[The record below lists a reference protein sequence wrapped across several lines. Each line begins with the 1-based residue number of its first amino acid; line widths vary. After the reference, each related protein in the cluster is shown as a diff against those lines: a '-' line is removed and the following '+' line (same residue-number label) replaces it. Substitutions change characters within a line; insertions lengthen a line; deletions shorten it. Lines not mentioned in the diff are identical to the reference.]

1 MKVVED
7 GELNLKHRQKNQLK
21 EIHNKDLKNMY
32 RAKDKSDH
40 GTVEQCIDPRISRI
54 IERYKKRGQITEFNG
69 CIATGKEANVYH
81 ARGRGVKEEGEGLDP
96 NRELAI
102 KIYKTSI
109 LIFKDRERYITGE
122 FRFRHGYCKSNP
134 RKMVAVWCEKE
145 IRNLK
150 RIRQKGI
157 KCPEPFAF
165 KSNLIMMEFIGKD
178 GVAAPRLRDALNDFE
193 NVEEF
198 DNCYFQIIEI
208 MKKMFQNCKLVHSDF
223 SEYNLLYY
231 NKEVYVIDLAQ
242 AVEENH
248 PNADYFLKRDIH
260 NMNEFFTKNSIDT
273 LTDQQFYD
281 FVIKKCIKDCKE
293 YVNQKRQENKKQL
306 ESDPKFKIKQNDIFC
321 QYEVPFNLMQLATDN
336 MLDSKMDLEIALNN
350 LVKKQKE
357 KEENEKNK
365 LENGD
370 EESEDEE
377 EEDEEEDD
385 DEDEKIED
393 DKKEKKEKKKK
404 YDPFEGMTK
413 EERKKK
419 VKEDNRERRANKKF
433 TKKEKQKLI
442 KKSAYKNNK
451 K

>member
-150 RIRQKGI
+150 RIRQKGV

>member
-1 MKVVED
+1 MKVIEE
-7 GELNLKHRQKNQLK
+7 GEINIKNRQHNQLK

-32 RAKDKSDH
+32 RNKDKSDH
-40 GTVEQCIDPRISRI
+40 GTIEQCLDPRITRI
-54 IERYKKRGQITEFNG
+54 IEKYKKRGQITEFNG
-69 CIATGKEANVYH
+69 CVATGKEANVYH
-81 ARGRGVKEEGEGLDP
+81 ARGRGLPEEGGDP

-157 KCPEPFAF
+157 KCPEPYAF

-178 GVAAPRLRDALNDFE
+178 GVAAPRLKDALDYFE
-193 NVEEF
+193 NIEEF
-198 DNCYFQIIEI
+198 DNCYIQIMEI
-208 MKKMFQNCKLVHSDF
+208 LKKMYQNCKLVHSDF

-260 NMNEFFTKNSIDT
+260 NMNEFFTKNHLDT

-281 FVIKKCIKDCKE
+281 FVVKKNIKDCNE
-293 YVNQKRQENKKQL
+293 YVNKMREENKKNI
-306 ESDPKFKIKQNDIFC
+306 ESDEKYKIKQNDIFC
-321 QYEVPFNLMQLATDN
+321 QYEVPFNLMQIATDN
-336 MLDSKMDLEIALNN
+336 MLDSKMDLDN
-350 LVKKQKE
+350 LVKRQRE
-357 KEENEKNK
+357 KEEKEQNNIENE
-365 LENGD
+365 
-370 EESEDEE
+370 EESEEE
-377 EEDEEEDD
+377 ESEEDEEED
-385 DEDEKIED
+385 EKEEVE
-393 DKKEKKEKKKK
+393 KKEKKEKKKV

-419 VKEDNRERRANKKF
+419 VKEENRERRANKKF

-442 KKSAYKNNK
+442 KKSAFKTNK
-451 K
+451 KNFDI

>member
-1 MKVVED
+1 MKVVEE
-7 GELNLKHRQKNQLK
+7 GEIYLKHRQQNQLK

-32 RAKDKSDH
+32 RSKDKSDH
-40 GTVEQCIDPRISRI
+40 GTIEQCIDPRISRI
-54 IERYKKRGQITEFNG
+54 IEKYKKRGQITEFNG
-69 CIATGKEANVYH
+69 CVATGKEANVYH
-81 ARGRGVKEEGEGLDP
+81 AKGRGVKDEEEGIDP

-122 FRFRHGYCKSNP
+122 FRFRNGYCKSNP

-145 IRNLK
+145 MRNLK

-178 GVAAPRLRDALNDFE
+178 GVAAPRLKDTLNEFE

-198 DNCYFQIIEI
+198 DDCYIQIMEI
-208 MKKMFQNCKLVHSDF
+208 MKKMYQSCKLVHSDF

-248 PNADYFLKRDIH
+248 PNADFFLKRDIH
-260 NMNEFFTKNSIDT
+260 NMNEFFTKNSLDT

-281 FVIKKCIKDCKE
+281 FVVKKIKNCKE
-293 YVNQKRQENKKQL
+293 YVNKMREENKKNI
-306 ESDPKFKIKQNDIFC
+306 ENDEKYKIKQNDIFC

-350 LVKKQKE
+350 LVKRQKE
-357 KEENEKNK
+357 LEEKEKNK
-365 LENGD
+365 IGNEE
-370 EESEDEE
+370 EESEEEESEESE
-377 EEDEEEDD
+377 EEDEKKEE
-385 DEDEKIED
+385 
-393 DKKEKKEKKKK
+393 EKKEKKKK

-419 VKEDNRERRANKKF
+419 VKEENRERRANKKF
-433 TKKEKQKLI
+433 TKKEKKKLI
-442 KKSAYKNNK
+442 KKSAFKTNK

>member
-1 MKVVED
+1 MKLIED
-7 GELNLKHRQKNQLK
+7 GEINLKHRQKNQLK
-21 EIHNKDLKNMY
+21 EIHNNDLKNMY
-32 RAKDKSDH
+32 RSKDKSDH

-54 IERYKKRGQITEFNG
+54 IEKYKKRGQITEFNG

-81 ARGRGVKEEGEGLDP
+81 ARGRGVKEEEEGRDP
-96 NRELAI
+96 NQELAI

-134 RKMVAVWCEKE
+134 RKMVSVWCEKE

-150 RIRQKGI
+150 RIRQKGV
-157 KCPEPFAF
+157 KCPEPYAF

-178 GVAAPRLRDALNDFE
+178 GIAAPRLKDALSEFE
-193 NVEEF
+193 NLQEF
-198 DNCYFQIIEI
+198 DNCYIQIIEI
-208 MKKMFQNCKLVHSDF
+208 MKKMYQSCKLVHSDF

-281 FVIKKCIKDCKE
+281 YVIKKNIKDIKDYINKMRE
-293 YVNQKRQENKKQL
+293 ENKKNM
-306 ESDPKFKIKQNDIFC
+306 EKDPKFKIKQNDIFC

-350 LVKKQKE
+350 LVKRQKE
-357 KEENEKNK
+357 KEEKEENKKLK
-365 LENGD
+365 LENE
-370 EESEDEE
+370 EESEQEE
-377 EEDEEEDD
+377 EEEEE
-385 DEDEKIED
+385 EEEYEKEEGE
-393 DKKEKKEKKKK
+393 KKEKEKKKK

-413 EERKKK
+413 DERKKK

-442 KKSAYKNNK
+442 KKSAYKNIK

>member
-1 MKVVED
+1 MKVFED
-7 GELNLKHRQKNQLK
+7 GEVYLKHRQQNQLK

-40 GTVEQCIDPRISRI
+40 GTIEQCIDPRISRI
-54 IERYKKRGQITEFNG
+54 IEKYKKRGQITEFNG
-69 CIATGKEANVYH
+69 CVATGKEANVYH
-81 ARGRGVKEEGEGLDP
+81 ARGRGAKEEGESLDP

-122 FRFRHGYCKSNP
+122 FRFRNGYCKSNP

-178 GVAAPRLRDALNDFE
+178 GVAAPRLKDALADFD
-193 NVEEF
+193 NIEEF
-198 DNCYFQIIEI
+198 DNCYIQVIEI
-208 MKKMFQNCKLVHSDF
+208 MKKMYQNCKLVHSDF

-248 PNADYFLKRDIH
+248 PNADFFLKRDIH
-260 NMNEFFTKNSIDT
+260 NMNEFFTKNTIDT

-281 FVIKKCIKDCKE
+281 FVTNKHIKDCKE
-293 YVNQKRQENKKQL
+293 YINKMREENKKNMENDAKYKL
-306 ESDPKFKIKQNDIFC
+306 KQNDIFC
-321 QYEVPFNLMQLATDN
+321 KYEVPFNLMQLATDN

-350 LVKKQKE
+350 LVKRQKE

-365 LENGD
+365 IINS
-370 EESEDEE
+370 EESDNEE
-377 EEDEEEDD
+377 ESEEEDD
-385 DEDEKIED
+385 EEDEKEEE
-393 DKKEKKEKKKK
+393 KPKKEKKKV

-419 VKEDNRERRANKKF
+419 VKEENRERRANKKF

-442 KKSAYKNNK
+442 KKSQYKNNK

>member
-1 MKVVED
+1 MKVVEE
-7 GELNLKHRQKNQLK
+7 GEIYLKHRQQNQLK

-32 RAKDKSDH
+32 RSKDKSDH
-40 GTVEQCIDPRISRI
+40 GTIEQCIDPRISRI
-54 IERYKKRGQITEFNG
+54 IEKYKKRGQITEFNG
-69 CIATGKEANVYH
+69 CVATGKEANVYH
-81 ARGRGVKEEGEGLDP
+81 AKGRGVKDEEEGIDP

-122 FRFRHGYCKSNP
+122 FRFRNGYCKSNP

-157 KCPEPFAF
+157 KCPEPFDF

-178 GVAAPRLRDALNDFE
+178 GVAAPRLKDALNEFE

-198 DNCYFQIIEI
+198 DDCYIQIMEI
-208 MKKMFQNCKLVHSDF
+208 MKKMYQSCKLVHSDF

-248 PNADYFLKRDIH
+248 PNADFFLKRDIH
-260 NMNEFFTKNSIDT
+260 NMNEFFTKNSLDT

-281 FVIKKCIKDCKE
+281 FVVKKIKNCKE
-293 YVNQKRQENKKQL
+293 YVNKMREENKKNI
-306 ESDPKFKIKQNDIFC
+306 ENDEKYKIKQNDIFC

-350 LVKKQKE
+350 LVKRQKE
-357 KEENEKNK
+357 LEEKEKNK
-365 LENGD
+365 IGNEE
-370 EESEDEE
+370 EESEEEESEESE
-377 EEDEEEDD
+377 EEDEKKEE
-385 DEDEKIED
+385 
-393 DKKEKKEKKKK
+393 EKKEKKKK

-419 VKEDNRERRANKKF
+419 VKEENRERRANKKF
-433 TKKEKQKLI
+433 TKKEKKKLI
-442 KKSAYKNNK
+442 KKSAFKTNK

>member
-1 MKVVED
+1 MKVVEE
-7 GELNLKHRQKNQLK
+7 GEIYLKHRQQNQLK

-32 RAKDKSDH
+32 RSKDKSDH
-40 GTVEQCIDPRISRI
+40 GTIEQCIDPRISRI
-54 IERYKKRGQITEFNG
+54 IEKYKKRGQITEFNG
-69 CIATGKEANVYH
+69 CVATGKEANVYH
-81 ARGRGVKEEGEGLDP
+81 AKGRGVKEEEDGIDP

-122 FRFRHGYCKSNP
+122 FRFRNGYCKSNP

-145 IRNLK
+145 MRNLK

-178 GVAAPRLRDALNDFE
+178 GIAAPRLKDALNEFE

-198 DNCYFQIIEI
+198 DDCYIQIMEI
-208 MKKMFQNCKLVHSDF
+208 MKKMYQSCKLVHSDF

-231 NKEVYVIDLAQ
+231 NKDVYVIDLAQ

-248 PNADYFLKRDIH
+248 PNADFFLKRDIH
-260 NMNEFFTKNSIDT
+260 NMNEFFTKNSLDT

-281 FVIKKCIKDCKE
+281 FVVKKIKNCKE
-293 YVNQKRQENKKQL
+293 YVNKMREENKKNT
-306 ESDPKFKIKQNDIFC
+306 ENDAKYKIKQNDIFC

-350 LVKKQKE
+350 LVKRQKE
-357 KEENEKNK
+357 LEEKEKN
-365 LENGD
+365 NIGN
-370 EESEDEE
+370 DEE
-377 EEDEEEDD
+377 EESEEEESEESEEED
-385 DEDEKIED
+385 EKKEG
-393 DKKEKKEKKKK
+393 EKKEKKKK

-419 VKEDNRERRANKKF
+419 VKEENRERRANKKF
-433 TKKEKQKLI
+433 TKKEKKKLI
-442 KKSAYKNNK
+442 KKSAFKTNK

>member
-377 EEDEEEDD
+377 EDEEEDD

>member
-1 MKVVED
+1 MKVVEE
-7 GELNLKHRQKNQLK
+7 GEIYLKHRQQNQLK

-32 RAKDKSDH
+32 RSKDKSDH
-40 GTVEQCIDPRISRI
+40 GTIEQCIDPRISRI
-54 IERYKKRGQITEFNG
+54 IEKYKKREKITEFNG

-81 ARGRGVKEEGEGLDP
+81 AKGRGVKDEEEGIDP

-122 FRFRHGYCKSNP
+122 FRFRNGYCKSNP

-145 IRNLK
+145 MRNLK

-178 GVAAPRLRDALNDFE
+178 GVAAPRLKDALNEFE

-198 DNCYFQIIEI
+198 DDCYIQIMEI
-208 MKKMFQNCKLVHSDF
+208 MKKMYQSCKLVHSDF

-248 PNADYFLKRDIH
+248 PNADFFLKRDIH
-260 NMNEFFTKNSIDT
+260 NMNEFFTKNSLDT

-281 FVIKKCIKDCKE
+281 FVVKKIKNCKE
-293 YVNQKRQENKKQL
+293 YVNKMREENKKNI
-306 ESDPKFKIKQNDIFC
+306 ENDEKYKIKQNDIFC

-350 LVKKQKE
+350 LVKRQKE
-357 KEENEKNK
+357 LEEKEKNK
-365 LENGD
+365 IGNEE
-370 EESEDEE
+370 EESEEEESEESE
-377 EEDEEEDD
+377 EEDEKKEE
-385 DEDEKIED
+385 
-393 DKKEKKEKKKK
+393 EKKEKKKK

-419 VKEDNRERRANKKF
+419 VKEENRERRANKKF
-433 TKKEKQKLI
+433 TKKEKKKLI
-442 KKSAYKNNK
+442 KKSAFKTNK

>member
-1 MKVVED
+1 MKVIED
-7 GELNLKHRQKNQLK
+7 GEIYLKHRQHNQLK

-32 RAKDKSDH
+32 RTRDKSDH
-40 GTVEQCIDPRISRI
+40 GTVEQCIDPRISHI

-69 CIATGKEANVYH
+69 CVATGKEANVYH
-81 ARGRGVKEEGEGLDP
+81 ARGRGVKEEEQGLDP

-109 LIFKDRERYITGE
+109 LIFKDRERYIEGE

-178 GVAAPRLRDALNDFE
+178 GVAAPRLKDALDQFE
-193 NVEEF
+193 NLEEF
-198 DNCYFQIIEI
+198 DNCYLQIIEI
-208 MKKMFQNCKLVHSDF
+208 MKKMYQNCKLVHSDF

-231 NKEVYVIDLAQ
+231 NKEIYVIDLAQ

-248 PNADYFLKRDIH
+248 PNADFFLKRDIH
-260 NMNEFFTKNSIDT
+260 NMNEFFTKNSLDT

-281 FVIKKCIKDCKE
+281 YVVKKYKDCKE
-293 YVNQKRQENKKQL
+293 YVNKMREENKKNM
-306 ESDPKFKIKQNDIFC
+306 ENDEKYKIKQNDIFC
-321 QYEVPFNLMQLATDN
+321 KYEVPFNLMQLATDN

-350 LVKKQKE
+350 LVKRQKE
-357 KEENEKNK
+357 KEEKEEREKNNP
-365 LENGD
+365 ENEE
-370 EESEDEE
+370 EESEEE
-377 EEDEEEDD
+377 ESEESEEDEKDEE
-385 DEDEKIED
+385 KT
-393 DKKEKKEKKKK
+393 EKKEKKKK
-404 YDPFEGMTK
+404 YDPFEGMTRA
-413 EERKKK
+413 ERKKK

-442 KKSAYKNNK
+442 KKSAFKTNK
-451 K
+451 KK

>member
-1 MKVVED
+1 MKVVEED
-7 GELNLKHRQKNQLK
+7 GMNLKHRQRNQLK

-32 RAKDKSDH
+32 RIKDKSDH
-40 GTVEQCIDPRISRI
+40 GTIEQCIDPRISRI
-54 IERYKKRGQITEFNG
+54 IEKYKKRGQITEFNG
-69 CIATGKEANVYH
+69 CVATGKEANVYH
-81 ARGRGVKEEGEGLDP
+81 AKGRGVKDEEEGIDP

-122 FRFRHGYCKSNP
+122 FRFRNGYCKSNP

-145 IRNLK
+145 MRNLK

-178 GVAAPRLRDALNDFE
+178 GVAAPRLKDALNEFE

-198 DNCYFQIIEI
+198 DDCYIQIMEI
-208 MKKMFQNCKLVHSDF
+208 MKKMYQSCKLVHSDF

-248 PNADYFLKRDIH
+248 PNADFFLKRDIH
-260 NMNEFFTKNSIDT
+260 NMNEFFTKNSLDT

-281 FVIKKCIKDCKE
+281 FVVKKIKNCKE
-293 YVNQKRQENKKQL
+293 YVNKMREENKKNI
-306 ESDPKFKIKQNDIFC
+306 ENDEKYKIKQNDIFC

-350 LVKKQKE
+350 LVKRQKE
-357 KEENEKNK
+357 LEEKEKNK
-365 LENGD
+365 IGNEE
-370 EESEDEE
+370 EESEEEESEESE
-377 EEDEEEDD
+377 EEDEKKEE
-385 DEDEKIED
+385 
-393 DKKEKKEKKKK
+393 EKKEKKKK

-419 VKEDNRERRANKKF
+419 VKEENRERRANKKF
-433 TKKEKQKLI
+433 TKKEKKKLI
-442 KKSAYKNNK
+442 KKSAFKTNK

>member
-1 MKVVED
+1 MKVFED
-7 GELNLKHRQKNQLK
+7 GEIYLKHRQQNQLK

-40 GTVEQCIDPRISRI
+40 GTIEQCIDPRISRI
-54 IERYKKRGQITEFNG
+54 IEKYKKRGQITEFNG
-69 CIATGKEANVYH
+69 CVATGKEANVYH

-122 FRFRHGYCKSNP
+122 FRFRNGYCKSNP

-150 RIRQKGI
+150 RIKQKGI

-178 GVAAPRLRDALNDFE
+178 GVAAPRLKDALNDFE

-198 DNCYFQIIEI
+198 DNCYLQVIEI
-208 MKKMFQNCKLVHSDF
+208 MKKMYQNCKLVHSDF

-260 NMNEFFTKNSIDT
+260 NMNEFFTKNTIDT

-281 FVIKKCIKDCKE
+281 YVIDKHIKDIKD
-293 YVNQKRQENKKQL
+293 YITKKREENKKNV
-306 ESDPKFKIKQNDIFC
+306 ENDPKYKLKQNDIFC

-350 LVKKQKE
+350 LVK
-357 KEENEKNK
+357 
-365 LENGD
+365 
-370 EESEDEE
+370 EDDE
-377 EEDEEEDD
+377 EEDEKEE
-385 DEDEKIED
+385 EKRP
-393 DKKEKKEKKKK
+393 KKEKKKV

-419 VKEDNRERRANKKF
+419 VKEENRERRANKKF

>member
-1 MKVVED
+1 MKVIED
-7 GELNLKHRQKNQLK
+7 GEINLKHRQKNQLK

-32 RAKDKSDH
+32 RMKDKSDH
-40 GTVEQCIDPRISRI
+40 GTIEQVIDPRISRI
-54 IERYKKRGQITEFNG
+54 IERYKKRKQITEFNG
-69 CIATGKEANVYH
+69 CVATGKEANVYH
-81 ARGRGVKEEGEGLDP
+81 AKGTGILDDGSGVNPE
-96 NRELAI
+96 RELAI

-134 RKMVAVWCEKE
+134 RKMVSLWCEKE

-150 RIRQKGI
+150 RIRQKGV
-157 KCPEPFAF
+157 KCPEPYDF

-178 GVAAPRLRDALNDFE
+178 GVAAPRLKDALDSFE
-193 NVEEF
+193 NIEEF
-198 DNCYFQIIEI
+198 DECYFQIIEI
-208 MKKMFQNCKLVHSDF
+208 MKKMYQKCKLVHSDF

-260 NMNEFFTKNSIDT
+260 NMNEFFTKNHIDT

-281 FVIKKCIKDCKE
+281 FVVEKNIKDCKE
-293 YVNQKRQENKKQL
+293 YVDKCRAENKINIEKD
-306 ESDPKFKIKQNDIFC
+306 EKFKIKQNDIFC
-321 QYEVPFNLMQLATDN
+321 KYEVPFNLMQLATDN

-350 LVKKQKE
+350 LVKRQKE
-357 KEENEKNK
+357 KEEKEKDK
-365 LENGD
+365 MD
-370 EESEDEE
+370 IDEE
-377 EEDEEEDD
+377 EEEEE
-385 DEDEKIED
+385 EGEEEEEKE
-393 DKKEKKEKKKK
+393 EKKEKKKVVMPW
-404 YDPFEGMTK
+404 DGMTK
-413 EERKKK
+413 QEWKKK

-442 KKSAYKNNK
+442 KKSQFKNNK

>member
-1 MKVVED
+1 MKLIDDE
-7 GELNLKHRQKNQLK
+7 EINLKHRQKNQLK

-32 RAKDKSDH
+32 RSRDKSDH

-54 IERYKKRGQITEFNG
+54 IEKYKKRGQITEFNG
-69 CIATGKEANVYH
+69 CVATGKEANVYH
-81 ARGRGVKEEGEGLDP
+81 ARGRGVKDEEEGRDP
-96 NRELAI
+96 NQELAI

-134 RKMVAVWCEKE
+134 RKMVSVWCEKE

-150 RIRQKGI
+150 RIRQKGV

-178 GVAAPRLRDALNDFE
+178 GIAAPRLKDALSEFE

-198 DNCYFQIIEI
+198 DNCYIQIMEI
-208 MKKMFQNCKLVHSDF
+208 MKKMYQNCKLVHSDF

-231 NKEVYVIDLAQ
+231 NKEIYVIDLAQ

-281 FVIKKCIKDCKE
+281 YVTNKNIKEIKD
-293 YVNQKRQENKKQL
+293 YVTKMREDNKKNM
-306 ESDPKFKIKQNDIFC
+306 ENDIKYKIKQNDIFC

-350 LVKKQKE
+350 LVKRQKE

-365 LENGD
+365 NLEN
-370 EESEDEE
+370 EEEENEEEE
-377 EEDEEEDD
+377 EEDDE
-385 DEDEKIED
+385 EDEKDE
-393 DKKEKKEKKKK
+393 DKKEKNKKKK
-404 YDPFEGMTK
+404 ILSF
-413 EERKKK
+413 
-419 VKEDNRERRANKKF
+419 
-433 TKKEKQKLI
+433 
-442 KKSAYKNNK
+442 
-451 K
+451 

>member
-1 MKVVED
+1 MKLIED
-7 GELNLKHRQKNQLK
+7 GEINLKHRQQNQLK

-32 RAKDKSDH
+32 RSKDKSDH
-40 GTVEQCIDPRISRI
+40 GTVEQCIDSRISRI
-54 IERYKKRGQITEFNG
+54 IEKYKKRGQITEFNG
-69 CIATGKEANVYH
+69 CVATGKEANVYH
-81 ARGRGVKEEGEGLDP
+81 ARGRGVKEEEEGRDP
-96 NRELAI
+96 NQELAI

-134 RKMVAVWCEKE
+134 RKMVSVWCEKE

-150 RIRQKGI
+150 RIRQKGV

-178 GVAAPRLRDALNDFE
+178 GIAAPRLKDALAEFE

-198 DNCYFQIIEI
+198 DNCYLQIMEI
-208 MKKMFQNCKLVHSDF
+208 MKKMYQNCKLVHSDF

-260 NMNEFFTKNSIDT
+260 NMNEFFTKNTIDT

-281 FVIKKCIKDCKE
+281 YVIKKNIKEIKD
-293 YVNQKRQENKKQL
+293 YVNKMREENKKNM
-306 ESDPKFKIKQNDIFC
+306 EKDPKYKIKLNDIFC

-350 LVKKQKE
+350 LVKRQKE
-357 KEENEKNK
+357 KEENEKKN
-365 LENGD
+365 LEN
-370 EESEDEE
+370 EE
-377 EEDEEEDD
+377 EENEEEEEEEEEENDE
-385 DEDEKIED
+385 EDEKEEG
-393 DKKEKKEKKKK
+393 EKKEKKKK
-404 YDPFEGMTK
+404 KIYDPFEGMTK

-442 KKSAYKNNK
+442 KKSAFKNK
-451 K
+451 KK

>member
-1 MKVVED
+1 MKVLED
-7 GELNLKHRQKNQLK
+7 GEVFLKHRQQNQLK

-40 GTVEQCIDPRISRI
+40 GTIEQCIDSRVSRI
-54 IERYKKRGQITEFNG
+54 IEKYKKRGQITEFNG
-69 CIATGKEANVYH
+69 CVATGKEANVYH
-81 ARGRGVKEEGEGLDP
+81 AKGRGIKEEKEGLDP

-122 FRFRHGYCKSNP
+122 FRFRNGYCKSNP
-134 RKMVAVWCEKE
+134 RKMVSVWCEKE

-157 KCPEPFAF
+157 KCPEPFDF

-178 GVAAPRLRDALNDFE
+178 GVAAPRLKDALNEFE
-193 NVEEF
+193 NIEEF
-198 DNCYFQIIEI
+198 DNCYLQILEI
-208 MKKMFQNCKLVHSDF
+208 MKKMYQNCKLVHSDF

-260 NMNEFFTKNSIDT
+260 NMNDFFTKNSIDT

-281 FVIKKCIKDCKE
+281 FVIRKNIKDTKE
-293 YVNQKRQENKKQL
+293 YINKMREENKKNIEQ
-306 ESDPKFKIKQNDIFC
+306 DPKYKLKQNDIFC

-357 KEENEKNK
+357 LEENELNK
-365 LENGD
+365 INDG
-370 EESEDEE
+370 EDEE
-377 EEDEEEDD
+377 EEEESEEDD
-385 DEDEKIED
+385 DKEDEKEEE
-393 DKKEKKEKKKK
+393 KKTEKEKKKK

-442 KKSAYKNNK
+442 KKSAYKNK
-451 K
+451 KK

>member
-1 MKVVED
+1 MKVFED
-7 GELNLKHRQKNQLK
+7 GEIYLKHRQQNQLK

-40 GTVEQCIDPRISRI
+40 GTIEQCIDPRISRI
-54 IERYKKRGQITEFNG
+54 IEKYKKRGQITEFNG
-69 CIATGKEANVYH
+69 CVATGKEANVYH

-122 FRFRHGYCKSNP
+122 FRFRNGYCKSNP

-150 RIRQKGI
+150 RIKQKGI

-178 GVAAPRLRDALNDFE
+178 GVAAPRLKDALNDFE

-198 DNCYFQIIEI
+198 DNCYLQVIEI
-208 MKKMFQNCKLVHSDF
+208 MKKMYQNCKLVHSDF

-260 NMNEFFTKNSIDT
+260 NMNEFFTKNTIDT

-281 FVIKKCIKDCKE
+281 YVIDKHIKDCKD
-293 YVNQKRQENKKQL
+293 YIANKREENKKNV
-306 ESDPKFKIKQNDIFC
+306 ENDPKYKLKQNDIFC

-350 LVKKQKE
+350 LVKRQKE

-365 LENGD
+365 IEN
-370 EESEDEE
+370 S
-377 EEDEEEDD
+377 DD
-385 DEDEKIED
+385 DEDEESEEED
-393 DKKEKKEKKKK
+393 DEEEDEKEEEKRPKKEKKKV

-419 VKEDNRERRANKKF
+419 VKEENRERRANKKF

>member
-96 NRELAI
+96 KRELAI

>member
-1 MKVVED
+1 MKVIED

-81 ARGRGVKEEGEGLDP
+81 ARGRGVKEEAEGLEP

-178 GVAAPRLRDALNDFE
+178 GVAAPRLKDALNDFE
-193 NVEEF
+193 NLEEF
-198 DNCYFQIIEI
+198 DNCYMQIMEI

-281 FVIKKCIKDCKE
+281 FVTKKNIKDCKE
-293 YVNQKRQENKKQL
+293 YINQMREENKRNL
-306 ESDPKFKIKQNDIFC
+306 ENDQKYKIKQNDIFC

-350 LVKKQKE
+350 LVKRQKE

-365 LENGD
+365 VENGE

-377 EEDEEEDD
+377 EEEEE
-385 DEDEKIED
+385 DEDEKDED
-393 DKKEKKEKKKK
+393 EKKEKKEKKKK

>member
-1 MKVVED
+1 MKVIED

-81 ARGRGVKEEGEGLDP
+81 ARGRGVKEEAEGLDP

-178 GVAAPRLRDALNDFE
+178 GVAAPRLKDALNDFE
-193 NVEEF
+193 NLEEF
-198 DNCYFQIIEI
+198 DNCYMQIMEI

-281 FVIKKCIKDCKE
+281 FVTKKNIKDCKE
-293 YVNQKRQENKKQL
+293 YINQMREENKRNL
-306 ESDPKFKIKQNDIFC
+306 ENDQKYKIKQNDIFC

-350 LVKKQKE
+350 LVKRQKE

-365 LENGD
+365 IENGE

-377 EEDEEEDD
+377 EEEEE
-385 DEDEKIED
+385 DEDEKDED
-393 DKKEKKEKKKK
+393 EKKEKKEKKKK
-404 YDPFEGMTK
+404 YDPFEGMTE

>member
-1 MKVVED
+1 MKVIED

-81 ARGRGVKEEGEGLDP
+81 ARGRGVKEEAEGLEP

-178 GVAAPRLRDALNDFE
+178 GVAAPRLKDALNDFE
-193 NVEEF
+193 NLEEF
-198 DNCYFQIIEI
+198 DNCYMQIMEI

-281 FVIKKCIKDCKE
+281 FVTKKNIKDCKE
-293 YVNQKRQENKKQL
+293 YINQMREENKRNL
-306 ESDPKFKIKQNDIFC
+306 ENDQKYKVKQNDIFC

-350 LVKKQKE
+350 LVKRQKE

-365 LENGD
+365 IENGE

-377 EEDEEEDD
+377 EEEEE
-385 DEDEKIED
+385 DEDEKDED
-393 DKKEKKEKKKK
+393 EKKEKKEKKKK

-442 KKSAYKNNK
+442 KKSTYKNNK

>member
-96 NRELAI
+96 KRELAI

-321 QYEVPFNLMQLATDN
+321 QYEVPFNLMKLATDN

-370 EESEDEE
+370 EESEDE

>member
-1 MKVVED
+1 MKVVEE
-7 GELNLKHRQKNQLK
+7 GEIYLKHRQQNQLK

-32 RAKDKSDH
+32 RSKDKSDH
-40 GTVEQCIDPRISRI
+40 GTIEQCIDPRISRI
-54 IERYKKRGQITEFNG
+54 IEKYKKRGQITEFNG
-69 CIATGKEANVYH
+69 CVATGKEANVYH
-81 ARGRGVKEEGEGLDP
+81 AKGRGVKDEEEGIDP

-122 FRFRHGYCKSNP
+122 FRFRNGYCKSNP

-145 IRNLK
+145 MRNLK

-178 GVAAPRLRDALNDFE
+178 GVAAPRLKDALNEFE

-198 DNCYFQIIEI
+198 DDCYIQIMEI
-208 MKKMFQNCKLVHSDF
+208 MKKMYQSCKLVHSDF

-248 PNADYFLKRDIH
+248 PNADFFLKRDIH
-260 NMNEFFTKNSIDT
+260 NMNEFFTKNSLDT

-281 FVIKKCIKDCKE
+281 FVVKKIKNCKE
-293 YVNQKRQENKKQL
+293 YVNKMREENKKNI
-306 ESDPKFKIKQNDIFC
+306 ENDEKYKIKQNDIFC

-350 LVKKQKE
+350 LVKRQKE
-357 KEENEKNK
+357 LEEKEKNK
-365 LENGD
+365 IGNEE
-370 EESEDEE
+370 EESEESE
-377 EEDEEEDD
+377 EEDEKKEE
-385 DEDEKIED
+385 
-393 DKKEKKEKKKK
+393 EKKEKKKK

-419 VKEDNRERRANKKF
+419 VKEENRERRANKKF
-433 TKKEKQKLI
+433 TKKEKKTLI
-442 KKSAYKNNK
+442 KKSAFKTNK